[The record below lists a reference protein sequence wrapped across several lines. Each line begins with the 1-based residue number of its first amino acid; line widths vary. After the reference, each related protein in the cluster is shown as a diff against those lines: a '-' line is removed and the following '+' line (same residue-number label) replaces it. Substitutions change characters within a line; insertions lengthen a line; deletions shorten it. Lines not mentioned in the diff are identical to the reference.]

1 MNAEK
6 SVEDNECLICCD
18 EKATDNLN
26 CYKCNKIICISC
38 CNKLDTRTSLLYL
51 ESKHIFIKYCCPFC
65 RYCNN
70 KHIKLFNKNEIVAI
84 YTETLTQLSILQ
96 KYNDTLV
103 NNYNQIYNE
112 NKRLQ
117 EEITKKNAEIT
128 EITELLKS
136 KTGDAVDET
145 DDATSLTRLD
155 EA

>member
-1 MNAEK
+1 MK
-6 SVEDNECLICCD
+6 TKKVVEDDECLICCD

-117 EEITKKNAEIT
+117 DEITNKNAEIA
-128 EITELLKS
+128 EITELLKDNAS
-136 KTGDAVDET
+136 EAGKAGDENI
-145 DDATSLTRLD
+145 
-155 EA
+155 EG

>member
-1 MNAEK
+1 
-6 SVEDNECLICCD
+6 
-18 EKATDNLN
+18 
-26 CYKCNKIICISC
+26 
-38 CNKLDTRTSLLYL
+38 
-51 ESKHIFIKYCCPFC
+51 
-65 RYCNN
+65 
-70 KHIKLFNKNEIVAI
+70 
-84 YTETLTQLSILQ
+84 LQ

-128 EITELLKS
+128 EITELLKG

-155 EA
+155 ET